1 MSNIDSVTQWINK
14 LKDGHQD
21 GAQNLWARYIE
32 RLIRLANEK
41 LAHAPRRMAD
51 EEDVAICAFEAFLRG
66 VEAGRFSQLD
76 DRNDLWQILVM
87 LSERRAVDQIRV
99 ELTERRGGGHV
110 RGDSALGTV
119 STSGAADGF
128 DQLAAAEPAPDFAVQ
143 ASEELRRLLRQLDD
157 DELQRVAVAKMEA
170 YTNAEI
176 AEQLGKSVSSIE
188 RKLSLIRAIWGEETE
203 S

>member
-1 MSNIDSVTQWINK
+1 
-14 LKDGHQD
+14 
-21 GAQNLWARYIE
+21 
-32 RLIRLANEK
+32 
-41 LAHAPRRMAD
+41 MAD

-76 DRNDLWQILVM
+76 DRNDLWHILVM

-99 ELTERRGGGHV
+99 ELTEKRGGGHV

-119 STSGAADGF
+119 STSVAADGF

-143 ASEELRRLLRQLDD
+143 ASEELRQLDD

-188 RKLSLIRAIWGEETE
+188 RKLSLIRAIWGEKTE